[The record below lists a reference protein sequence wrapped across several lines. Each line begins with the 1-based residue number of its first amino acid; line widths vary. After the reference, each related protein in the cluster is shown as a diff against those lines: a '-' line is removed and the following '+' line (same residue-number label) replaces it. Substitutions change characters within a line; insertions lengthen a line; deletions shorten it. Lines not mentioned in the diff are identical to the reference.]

1 MEECEYNFDIIDEA
15 AILYA
20 LCRHTSHDH
29 DHNIVHRYLV
39 SVYRAST
46 GNIHRAVGPDF
57 ILNVGDILYF
67 TGTVE
72 GFRKFCEENGLEV
85 ITKSTEAAIHAEAD
99 IQGTARTTNVLAQDA
114 SANIAAADALS
125 SRGAAGRVV
134 TFADSVKDRPKL
146 SLGPRSGKMIID
158 VDVEFT
164 SKRRLSMLGPDTD
177 KLPLIT
183 KMTGTFTSTAGI
195 VILFGHFVFCIL
207 TISTCCFLVVQTQ
220 LEDMIKLWTMKSL
233 LDLRKLLSP

>member
-1 MEECEYNFDIIDEA
+1 MHFVDILLTIMLA
-15 AILYA
+15 SSI
-20 LCRHTSHDH
+20 T
-29 DHNIVHRYLV
+29 RYLV

-57 ILNVGDILYF
+57 VLNVGDILYF
-67 TGTVE
+67 TGVVE
-72 GFRKFCEENGLEV
+72 GFRTFCEENGLEI
-85 ITKSTEAAIHAEAD
+85 ITKDTEAAIHAEAN

-134 TFADSVKDRPKL
+134 TFDDSVKDRPKDRPKL
-146 SLGPRSGKMIID
+146 SLGPHSGKMIID

-164 SKRRLSMLGPDTD
+164 SKRRLSMLGPKTD
-177 KLPLIT
+177 KLQLIT

-195 VILFGHFVFCIL
+195 DILFGHLCSVF
-207 TISTCCFLVVQTQ
+207 
-220 LEDMIKLWTMKSL
+220 
-233 LDLRKLLSP
+233 

>member
-1 MEECEYNFDIIDEA
+1 MLASSMY
-15 AILYA
+15 
-20 LCRHTSHDH
+20 
-29 DHNIVHRYLV
+29 RYLV

-57 ILNVGDILYF
+57 VLNVGDILYF
-67 TGTVE
+67 TGMVE
-72 GFRKFCEENGLEV
+72 GFRTFCEENGLEV
-85 ITKSTEAAIHAEAD
+85 ITKSTEAAIHAEAN
-99 IQGTARTTNVLAQDA
+99 IQVTARTTNVLAQDA
-114 SANIAAADALS
+114 S
-125 SRGAAGRVV
+125 SRGAAGRV

-146 SLGPRSGKMIID
+146 SLGPHSGKMVVD

-164 SKRRLSMLGPDTD
+164 SKRRLSMLGADTD

-183 KMTGTFTSTAGI
+183 KMTGTFSSTAGI
-195 VILFGHFVFCIL
+195 VILFGHMCFIL

-233 LDLRKLLSP
+233 LDPRKLLLP

>member
-15 AILYA
+15 VILYA

-29 DHNIVHRYLV
+29 ALISIYRYLV

-57 ILNVGDILYF
+57 VLNVGDILYF
-67 TGTVE
+67 TGMVE
-72 GFRKFCEENGLEV
+72 GFRTFCEENGLEV

-99 IQGTARTTNVLAQDA
+99 IQGTARTTNVLAQDT

-125 SRGAAGRVV
+125 SRGAAGRAV
-134 TFADSVKDRPKL
+134 TFADSVKKDRPKL
-146 SLGPRSGKMIID
+146 SLGPRSGKMIMD

-195 VILFGHFVFCIL
+195 VILFGHFVFCV
-207 TISTCCFLVVQTQ
+207 F
-220 LEDMIKLWTMKSL
+220 
-233 LDLRKLLSP
+233 

>member
-1 MEECEYNFDIIDEA
+1 MHFVDILLTIMLA
-15 AILYA
+15 SSI
-20 LCRHTSHDH
+20 T
-29 DHNIVHRYLV
+29 RYLV

-57 ILNVGDILYF
+57 VLNVGDILYF
-67 TGTVE
+67 TGMVE
-72 GFRKFCEENGLEV
+72 GFRKFCEENGLEI
-85 ITKSTEAAIHAEAD
+85 ITKDTEAAIHAEAN

-134 TFADSVKDRPKL
+134 TFDDSVKDRPKL
-146 SLGPRSGKMIID
+146 SLGPHSGKMIID

-164 SKRRLSMLGPDTD
+164 SKRRLSMLGPKTD
-177 KLPLIT
+177 KLQLIT

-195 VILFGHFVFCIL
+195 VILFGHLCSVF
-207 TISTCCFLVVQTQ
+207 
-220 LEDMIKLWTMKSL
+220 
-233 LDLRKLLSP
+233 